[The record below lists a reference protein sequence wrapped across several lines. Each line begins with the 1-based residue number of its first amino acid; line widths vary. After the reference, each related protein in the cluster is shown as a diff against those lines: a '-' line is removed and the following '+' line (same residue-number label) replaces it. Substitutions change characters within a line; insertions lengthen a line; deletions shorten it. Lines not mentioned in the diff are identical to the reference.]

1 MPSPEHVRKLKEGAR
16 AWNAWRCANPRIEPQ
31 LGELNLP
38 VGQKQFGAAQG
49 GPIDLSQADL
59 CRAGLEHATLIAADL
74 TGAYLVQ
81 ANLAH
86 ARLKGAN
93 LSGANL
99 SHARLDHADLS
110 DVELTA
116 ATLTGAN
123 LKDARNLTQAQID
136 NAYGDEKTLLP
147 PDLAIPARWRKDKS
161 TRSRELAPQLA
172 FEPVAGKLD
181 AYALLGVSRQASL
194 KDIRAAYVQLVKAL
208 HPDGRALNP
217 RAAERL
223 KAINKAY
230 QELKVRARQPTGDP
244 VRARAALRPRA
255 FFAIGFLI
263 SSLTLLAVVGGLNY
277 VGMFGGSEAPPRLEQ
292 DSRPQGPA
300 GNDGWERSAQ
310 SAAPAN
316 GQQRAPTTER
326 EGEDPTARTAARAA
340 ADDAAWRE
348 AQREGTSA
356 SLHRYLGRYA
366 TGRHAGE
373 ATAALP
379 PVVNAEIA
387 LSQPVAAPNRMAS
400 ARATLQHYL
409 ALYPDGRLAPEVE
422 RKLSAIAAAEA
433 AHLAD
438 AAAWAE
444 AERVG
449 TAEALNRYIGAHPN
463 GENAAHARQAMLALE
478 AFQARRAADQADWA
492 EASADGGKASLRR
505 YLVAHPNGDHA
516 ADARLGLVAIEARE
530 TVAKADHALWV
541 TAQATGS
548 KAALEDYLAAYPQGQ
563 HAVEARDQLH
573 ALAAAEPR
581 QATQRLA
588 HAPSLA
594 GDAGQVPAI
603 PEPVGETALDPLSP
617 TQKIPATSEA
627 SLAAVDEE
635 RLRDDADWLKAQRR
649 NTKAAYAAYLLTHP
663 NGRHVKEA
671 RASLTDL
678 QAPPLKTKP
687 LSAKG
692 LKQITQAF
700 GARPADAPASQKW
713 QSADEPFIGADGR
726 LRQR

>member
-1 MPSPEHVRKLKEGAR
+1 MPSSEHVRKLQEGAR
-16 AWNAWRCANPRIEPQ
+16 AWNAWRHANPRIEPQ

-38 VGQKQFGAAQG
+38 VGHKQFGAAQG

-86 ARLKGAN
+86 ARLKGAS

-99 SHARLDHADLS
+99 SDARLDHADLS

-136 NAYGDEKTLLP
+136 NAYGDATTLLP
-147 PDLAIPARWRKDKS
+147 PDLAMPARWRKDKS
-161 TRSRELAPQLA
+161 TRSRELARELA
-172 FEPVAGKLD
+172 FEPVTGKLD
-181 AYALLGVSRQASL
+181 AYALLGVSRRASL

-208 HPDGRALNP
+208 HPDGRALDP

-230 QELKVRARQPTGDP
+230 QELKVRARQPAGEP
-244 VRARAALRPRA
+244 VRTRAAFRPRA
-255 FFAIGFLI
+255 LFAIGFLS
-263 SSLTLLAVVGGLNY
+263 SSLTLLAVVGALNY
-277 VGMFGGSEAPPRLEQ
+277 LGVLGGSEEPSRLEQ
-292 DSRPQGPA
+292 DNRPQGPI
-300 GNDGWERSAQ
+300 GSDGRQRSAQ
-310 SAAPAN
+310 SAAPEDGAK
-316 GQQRAPTTER
+316 RATTNA
-326 EGEDPTARTAARAA
+326 GEPDPTARAA

-366 TGRHAGE
+366 TGRHASE
-373 ATAALP
+373 AMAALP
-379 PVVNAEIA
+379 AVANAEIA
-387 LSQPVAAPNRMAS
+387 LSQPIDAPKGTAS
-400 ARATLQHYL
+400 ARATLRHFL
-409 ALYPDGRLAPEVE
+409 ELYPNGRLAPEVE

-433 AHLAD
+433 AYLAD

-449 TAEALNRYIGAHPN
+449 TAEGLRRYISAHPN
-463 GENAAHARQAMLALE
+463 GQNAAQARQAMVALE
-478 AFQARRAADQADWA
+478 AFQARRAADHADWA
-492 EASADGGKASLRR
+492 EARADGGKASLHR
-505 YLVAHPNGDHA
+505 YLLAHPDGDHA
-516 ADARLGLVAIEARE
+516 AEARLGLDAIEARE
-530 TVAKADHALWV
+530 TVAAADRALWV
-541 TAQATGS
+541 TAQAAGS

-563 HAVEARDQLH
+563 HAVEARDKLQ
-573 ALAAAEPR
+573 ALAAAPAR
-581 QATQRLA
+581 PDTQRLA
-588 HAPSLA
+588 HARSLA
-594 GDAGQVPAI
+594 GD
-603 PEPVGETALDPLSP
+603 PEPAPTMLEPLGEPAQDPLSAP
-617 TQKIPATSEA
+617 QKMPAAPEA
-627 SLAAVDEE
+627 SSAAADDA

-649 NTKAAYAAYLLTHP
+649 NTKAAYTAYLLTHP

-671 RASLTDL
+671 RTSLTDL
-678 QAPPLKTKP
+678 QAPPLRTKP
-687 LSAKG
+687 VSAKG
-692 LKQITQAF
+692 FRQITQAF
-700 GARPADAPASQKW
+700 GAGPADAPASQKW

>member
-1 MPSPEHVRKLKEGAR
+1 MPSSEHVRKLKEGAR
-16 AWNAWRCANPRIEPQ
+16 DWNAWRRANPRIEPQ
-31 LGELNLP
+31 LRELNLP
-38 VGQKQFGAAQG
+38 VGHQQFGAAQG

-59 CRAGLEHATLIAADL
+59 CRAGFEHATLIAADL
-74 TGAYLVQ
+74 TGAYLVK

-110 DVELTA
+110 EVELSA

-136 NAYGDEKTLLP
+136 TAYGDEKTLLP
-147 PDLAIPARWRKDKS
+147 EDLAMPARWRKDKS

-181 AYALLGVSRQASL
+181 AYALLGVSPQASL
-194 KDIRAAYVQLVKAL
+194 KEIRAAYVQLVKAL
-208 HPDGRALNP
+208 HPDGRALDP

-230 QELKVRARQPTGDP
+230 QELKVRARQPAGEP
-244 VRARAALRPRA
+244 VRARAAVRPRA
-255 FFAIGFLI
+255 FFAIGFLS
-263 SSLTLLAVVGGLNY
+263 SSLTLLAVLGGLNY
-277 VGMFGGSEAPPRLEQ
+277 VGMFGGSEGPPRLEQ
-292 DSRPQGPA
+292 DSPPQGPA
-300 GNDGWERSAQ
+300 GNDGWGRSAQ
-310 SAAPAN
+310 SAPAN
-316 GQQRAPTTER
+316 DWQRAPTPER
-326 EGEDPTARTAARAA
+326 EGADPTARAA

-348 AQREGTSA
+348 AQRDGTSA

-373 ATAALP
+373 AMAALP

-387 LSQPVAAPNRMAS
+387 LSQPIAAPNRMAP
-400 ARATLQHYL
+400 ARATLRHYL
-409 ALYPDGRLAPEVE
+409 ELYPDGRLAPEVE

-433 AHLAD
+433 ASLAD

-449 TAEALNRYIGAHPN
+449 TAEALNRYISAHPN
-463 GENAAHARQAMLALE
+463 GEKAAHARQAVAVLA

-492 EASADGGKASLRR
+492 EARADGGKASLRR
-505 YLVAHPNGDHA
+505 YLGAHPDGDHA
-516 ADARLGLVAIEARE
+516 AEARLGLVAIEARE
-530 TVAKADHALWV
+530 RVAEADRAQWV
-541 TAQATGS
+541 SAQATGS

-573 ALAAAEPR
+573 ALAAAETGP
-581 QATQRLA
+581 TTGHLA

-594 GDAGQVPAI
+594 GDAGQAPAM
-603 PEPVGETALDPLSP
+603 PEPVGEPAQDPLSAA
-617 TQKIPATSEA
+617 QKMPATPAA
-627 SLAAVDEE
+627 S
-635 RLRDDADWLKAQRR
+635 
-649 NTKAAYAAYLLTHP
+649 
-663 NGRHVKEA
+663 
-671 RASLTDL
+671 
-678 QAPPLKTKP
+678 
-687 LSAKG
+687 
-692 LKQITQAF
+692 
-700 GARPADAPASQKW
+700 
-713 QSADEPFIGADGR
+713 
-726 LRQR
+726 